1 MSNLEKQ
8 TTFGLIFEKFLKSK
22 PGIVGIIMLI
32 VLAILSAFTYK
43 EGILFD
49 NSSAFN
55 RIFLLLAYF
64 ISLVNSSI
72 ILFRDLPSAIAE

>member
-32 VLAILSAFTYK
+32 VLAILSIFYEFFSPNDPNK
-43 EGILFD
+43 VDFD
-49 NSSAFN
+49 Y
-55 RIFLLLAYF
+55 ICP
-64 ISLVNSSI
+64 SI
-72 ILFRDLPSAIAE
+72 KSVFFR